1 MEKRLD
7 DRWPGYS
14 VEDCDCKYC
23 LYYGGKRHGEIRC
36 LADECVSKEE
46 LRVAAAKERRRER
59 NGSKNK
65 SRNS

>member
-1 MEKRLD
+1 MAKWLY

-23 LYYGGKRHGEIRC
+23 LYYGGKHQGEVRC
-36 LADECVSKEE
+36 LVDECVCKTE
-46 LRVAAAKERRRER
+46 LKMAIAKEGETRR

-65 SRNS
+65 